1 MTNIVEAIKAN
12 DYMKVK
18 SIFTESMEAKTK
30 ELREARKIEVAK
42 SVMIEGEEP
51 IEDEDDEKGDEGKEG
66 EKEDKED

>member
-30 ELREARKIEVAK
+30 ELREARKIEVAQ

-51 IEDEDDEKGDEGKEG
+51 LDDEDKDDEEKDEKEE
-66 EKEDKED
+66 